1 MKKLG
6 LILLLVIGIT
16 SLSKAQ
22 LSLEEQVADSACV
35 CLNNVDT
42 AQIIKFSN
50 AIKMQCFS
58 EAVAKNEVAIRKNYE
73 TEKRREEDAGKVGIG
88 GSLLIKVENEL
99 AKSCEKYALVTKYQQ
114 SYRESSKAAEKM
126 GEKK

>member
-58 EAVAKNEVAIRKNYE
+58 EAVAQNEVAIRKNYE
-73 TEKRREEDAGKVGIG
+73 TEKRREEDAAKVGIG

-99 AKSCEKYALVTKYQQ
+99 AKSCEKYALVMKYQQ